1 MRGSAGLR
9 YLILALILLGACSDD
24 VSEDVGLP
32 MRNAE
37 RRTETDLWALRA
49 GEAIDVRPTPSHI
62 NAPGPPAGL
71 PAPTPRPTDAPEPPV
86 PEPREA
92 DAPERIP
99 DEPESVP
106 VRAENLVDGVTLT
119 VYSCYGDGTGAYCPW
134 GNSMAGGEK
143 VHRGAVACGYAWPLG
158 TRLRIIGDPL
168 GMVYTCKDRGG
179 GLDYLHVDV
188 WFMDYYAEGRPWR
201 VQLGQPVT
209 VELLP

>member
-1 MRGSAGLR
+1 MELDGVHTSVPTDGHTGVFSSPSPGVVVDA
-9 YLILALILLGACSDD
+9 LADTSH
-24 VSEDVGLP
+24 VG
-32 MRNAE
+32 
-37 RRTETDLWALRA
+37 
-49 GEAIDVRPTPSHI
+49 
-62 NAPGPPAGL
+62 APGPPAGL
-71 PAPTPRPTDAPEPPV
+71 PVPTPGPTDAPQPAV

-92 DAPERIP
+92 DTPLAPAP
-99 DEPESVP
+99 
-106 VRAENLVDGVTLT
+106 AATGALVDGVTLT

-158 TRLRIIGDPL
+158 TRLRIVGDPL

-188 WFMDYYAEGRPWR
+188 WFMDYDAEGRPWR